1 MNIATLDKYWKELEY
16 YKNGGSLQARVWISD
31 PNDGDTSYTLW
42 YKVGEEGWDIN
53 KVFSYT
59 LDYDNLQIIMDDSYS
74 IYRKALAEGK
84 IIQFH
89 YTNSTIGLDEW
100 QDINNLAFLHSTDLY
115 RIKPEEPKFKIG
127 DWVRNNSSNV
137 TFKYTTG
144 MLKPDPF
151 CCEHWQPQPD
161 DYAWFYDYEKY
172 TPTFGKFI
180 QVENDKYLAEIADG
194 KGSLRLVAFTYCE
207 PFLGTLPTFLKPE

>member
-1 MNIATLDKYWKELEY
+1 MRKETIIKFEKEFMAWCKGESILKGAPISMGNRELYWKEVKDFADWKAL
-16 YKNGGSLQARVWISD
+16 
-31 PNDGDTSYTLW
+31 DTVYVL
-42 YKVGEEGWDIN
+42 N
-53 KVFSYT
+53 
-59 LDYDNLQIIMDDSYS
+59 DSYS
-74 IYRKALAEGK
+74 TYRKALAEGK
-84 IIQFH
+84 TVQYCLSKNYHPDVWYNLDSRAGFH
-89 YTNSTIGLDEW
+89 HSPDE
-100 QDINNLAFLHSTDLY
+100 Y
-115 RIKPEEPKFKIG
+115 RIKPEEPQFKVG